1 MRLKAYLF
9 ILVIAVLTSCG
20 SSKKL
25 SKHDEQML
33 NAPIWVKSRPIN
45 GLYYIG
51 IAKINKSSYQNDY
64 IEAAKRIALND
75 LASEISVKIQSN
87 SIVSSFEDNAGYK
100 SEFSRFIK
108 MEMTKDL
115 SGYQQQG
122 SFETDEMYMVYYRLS
137 KSKWTEIQAKKKKAA
152 ADRANTAFQ
161 QAQKD
166 KLELNYISAINSSM
180 NALLELKKYWNES
193 VYYSVDDQQR
203 RLDID
208 VREFIVSTLSSIS
221 LVYKPSTLQLNS
233 ENNFKEKLKLSVEN
247 DKSQKLNGFPIKINY
262 RKNSIP
268 FQNTIYSKST
278 DAIVEVSNVKYK
290 QNGLFAFIEL
300 EKNKVLRI
308 KNEDKKLLKFI
319 SDAFQ
324 TNPIRVPINFTL
336 PSIYISSNK
345 SKSINYHYIKDAMQ
359 QSLGKSNFIIVNSK
373 RNAELFFRINI
384 HETKANTST
393 KVLSASVSY
402 SIEVKNKAKKTIY
415 TYSSD
420 KYKGVD
426 YSIEGARE
434 KSYIKASEDINGSSF
449 KKLMQAIIQ

>member
-300 EKNKVLRI
+300 EKNMVLRI

-345 SKSINYHYIKDAMQ
+345 SKSINYHYIKDAVQ